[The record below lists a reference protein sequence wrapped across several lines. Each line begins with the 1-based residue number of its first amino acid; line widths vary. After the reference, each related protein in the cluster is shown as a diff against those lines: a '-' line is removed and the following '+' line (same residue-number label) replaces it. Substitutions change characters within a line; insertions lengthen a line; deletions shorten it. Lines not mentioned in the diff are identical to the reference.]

1 MKYKGLQ
8 IYDIVFDEDSIFQ
21 NVAIVSEPA
30 IEETFIQLSKE
41 EMPVQLKLDE
51 ERRVVSGPVLIPDQ
65 PIYRN
70 MGGKQFYIRFS
81 KETIEKMAVDF
92 FEKHRNTEGNVEHAI
107 PVQDITYFE
116 SYLLNKERG
125 ISPVEFSSLPDG
137 TWIMSAKVNNED
149 VWQLIKDGEL
159 TGFSIDVSKVS
170 FKEEKEI
177 DNLQDFLDYLKKNR

>member
-1 MKYKGLQ
+1 
-8 IYDIVFDEDSIFQ
+8 
-21 NVAIVSEPA
+21 
-30 IEETFIQLSKE
+30 
-41 EMPVQLKLDE
+41 
-51 ERRVVSGPVLIPDQ
+51 
-65 PIYRN
+65 

-116 SYLLNKERG
+116 GYLLNKERG

-170 FKEEKEI
+170 FQEEKEI